1 MFGVK
6 VRFHF
11 PVRCWDKTRGTQNEI
26 ILHVHM
32 YVCMYVCMS
41 VCIGIGSVI
50 WSQLS
55 AELMF
60 SLPQEQDSASRSR
73 ERDDVGER
81 RGEIDRAPFTL
92 QRKEECAIYMQRHLH
107 PLRNI

>member
-1 MFGVK
+1 
-6 VRFHF
+6 
-11 PVRCWDKTRGTQNEI
+11 
-26 ILHVHM
+26 
-32 YVCMYVCMS
+32 
-41 VCIGIGSVI
+41 
-50 WSQLS
+50 
-55 AELMF
+55 MF